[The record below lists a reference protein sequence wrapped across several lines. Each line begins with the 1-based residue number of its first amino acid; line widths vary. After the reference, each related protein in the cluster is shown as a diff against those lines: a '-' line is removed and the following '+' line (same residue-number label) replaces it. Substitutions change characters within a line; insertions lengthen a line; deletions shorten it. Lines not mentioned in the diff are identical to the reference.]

1 MATGNVFQ
9 IITSD
14 GKRAPV
20 REVNMDLPDIEFSET
35 ETESESGSSDS
46 STDLSKTFWKG
57 RGIGLPEVTLNRP
70 TPAPEVMR
78 AISEYDEANREVRE
92 LTEMHINRELG
103 VQSLEELDDFRNQ
116 QYMGLAGSDG
126 WGQSNDKA
134 ATKRCLEE
142 AHFDKMNVIEHN
154 HRKHLISEYNARQ
167 KKIAELESLLAE
179 LKNQQTPSQFLETLP
194 SIKKSEVQMYQ
205 GQDLEDY
212 LNKIERTKMRGKS
225 LKELESMDPMEQ
237 MGLVPDISR
246 YESYT
251 GLERDAIMKK
261 YIEQSA
267 ENETRVKS
275 EKNKIEEVRIAK
287 LKADMAKLGFD
298 YKIKPQL
305 KHMTAADIIAQQK
318 ALKSYSPES
327 TNVKDVGS
335 HARGIDDPLILTIDD
350 KPRNIDQEIDK
361 SLMMKFWAAR
371 EESDVTKKYES
382 QPPSCN
388 VTVVNLVGSALGF
401 VAGLFGKTPAPATTP
416 VTTIPKSI
424 VRPVNDAD
432 LIREYQ
438 LKTMDPTSEVQKDHD
453 ISVTGENYSPET
465 YTRDMYKRMIRHM
478 IRTKRDPGHL
488 VELLD
493 KEEARLKSPE
503 YIVAHPG
510 LIKQEEDDR
519 CKHLAVD
526 LKDHDRVKASQEGWE
541 ERMSIRKFR
550 NDLDKIKKDLEEKN
564 IVTHPGLI
572 KGVRI
577 GGRVWRDKISTAM
590 NDFQEKRM
598 KVFQKNRPDQDPL
611 APVYD
616 ELP

>member
-9 IITSD
+9 IITSG

-20 REVNMDLPDIEFSET
+20 REVNMDLPDI

-57 RGIGLPEVTLNRP
+57 RGIGLAEVTLNRP
-70 TPAPEVMR
+70 TPAPEAMR

-92 LTEMHINRELG
+92 LTEMHINRELE
-103 VQSLEELDDFRNQ
+103 VQSLEELADFRNQ

-126 WGQSNDKA
+126 WGESNDKA

-142 AHFDKMNVIEHN
+142 AHFDKMNVIERN

-194 SIKKSEVQMYQ
+194 LIKKSEVQMYQ

-237 MGLVPDISR
+237 MGLVPDIGR

-251 GLERDAIMKK
+251 GFERDAIIKK
-261 YIEQSA
+261 YIKQSA

-275 EKNKIEEVRIAK
+275 EKNKIEEARIAK

-298 YKIKPQL
+298 YEIKPHP
-305 KHMTAADIIAQQK
+305 KHMTAADIIAQRK

-335 HARGIDDPLILTIDD
+335 HV
-350 KPRNIDQEIDK
+350 RNIDQEIDK
-361 SLMMKFWAAR
+361 SLMMKFWAAN
-371 EESDVTKKYES
+371 EESDVTKKYENS
-382 QPPSCN
+382 PPSCN

-401 VAGLFGKTPAPATTP
+401 VAGLFGKSPAPAIP
-416 VTTIPKSI
+416 APATTIPKSI
-424 VRPVNDAD
+424 VRPVNDED
-432 LIREYQ
+432 LISRYQ
-438 LKTMDPTSEVQKDHD
+438 LETMDPTSDEADDDRCRCLAEDQKDD
-453 ISVTGENYSPET
+453 DMSVTGENYSPET

-503 YIVAHPG
+503 YIEQCRK
-510 LIKQEEDDR
+510 IKQEDDR

-526 LKDHDRVKASQEGWE
+526 LKDHDRVTASREGWE
-541 ERMSIRKFR
+541 ERMAIRKFR
-550 NDLDKIKKDLEEKN
+550 NDLDKIKKDLEEK
-564 IVTHPGLI
+564 
-572 KGVRI
+572 
-577 GGRVWRDKISTAM
+577 
-590 NDFQEKRM
+590 RM
-598 KVFQKNRPDQDPL
+598 KVFRKNRPDQNPL

>member
-1 MATGNVFQ
+1 MAPGGIFQ

-14 GKRAPV
+14 GKRIPTH
-20 REVNMDLPDIEFSET
+20 EVNMDLPDIEFCESET
-35 ETESESGSSDS
+35 ETESCSSDS

-57 RGIGLPEVTLNRP
+57 RGIGLAEVTLNRP
-70 TPAPEVMR
+70 VQAPEVMR

-103 VQSLEELDDFRNQ
+103 IQSLEELDDFRNQ

-134 ATKRCLEE
+134 ATKQYLEE
-142 AHFDKMNVIEHN
+142 AHFDKLNVIERN

-179 LKNQQTPSQFLETLP
+179 LKNQQTPSQFLETRP
-194 SIKKSEVQMYQ
+194 SIKKSEVQMYT

-237 MGLVPDISR
+237 MGLVPDIGR

-275 EKNKIEEVRIAK
+275 EKQKAEEERIAK
-287 LKADMAKLGFD
+287 LKADMAKLGID
-298 YKIKPQL
+298 YDIKPRQ
-305 KHMTAADIIAQQK
+305 KYMTAADIIAQQK
-318 ALKSYSPES
+318 ALKKECKSYSPES
-327 TNVKDVGS
+327 ANVKDVGS
-335 HARGIDDPLILTIDD
+335 HVRKIDDPLILTIDD
-350 KPRNIDQEIDK
+350 KPRNIDQEVDQ

-371 EESDVTKKYES
+371 EESDVTRKYES

-401 VAGLFGKTPAPATTP
+401 VTGLFGKLSAPATTPAPATTLAP
-416 VTTIPKSI
+416 ATTPTPTPIPKLVS
-424 VRPVNDAD
+424 DEQ
-432 LIREYQ
+432 LLREYQ
-438 LKTMDPTSEVQKDHD
+438 LNTMDPTSDEADD
-453 ISVTGENYSPET
+453 DMSVTNES
-465 YTRDMYKRMIRHM
+465 YTRDMYKQMIRHM

-503 YIVAHPG
+503 YIEQCRK
-510 LIKQEEDDR
+510 IKQEENDR
-519 CKHLAVD
+519 MKT
-526 LKDHDRVKASQEGWE
+526 SQ
-541 ERMSIRKFR
+541 ERMSISKFH

-564 IVTHPGLI
+564 IVAHPGLI
-572 KGVRI
+572 KGIRH
-577 GGRVWRDKISTAM
+577 GNRVYRDNISTAM
-590 NDFQEKRM
+590 GSFQEKRM
-598 KVFQKNRPDQDPL
+598 KVFRKDRPDQHPL
-611 APVYD
+611 TPVYD